1 MDLAQFE
8 KLITCKTCGG
18 KIHCGRVEEKEEWIS
33 QTTARILTGTRGAR
47 IRRAIIAGKIGVLE
61 NVKRGECLRKRD
73 VMREF
78 G

>member
-8 KLITCKTCGG
+8 KLITCKMCGG
-18 KIHCGRVEEKEEWIS
+18 EIHGERVEEGEEWIS
-33 QTTARILTGTRGAR
+33 QTTARILTDTRGTR

-61 NVKRGECLRKRD
+61 NVKRGDSLRKRD